1 MWETLFDPSML
12 GGPKEVAIWC
22 PEESDALL
30 LCELLADHGAIWN
43 GGESLRN
50 NPYYS
55 YGGEMAYYVQPDLR
69 VLRGDRGCVRHEKW
83 RYICC
88 KFDGSLCNV
97 SIPEVEDLI

>member
-12 GGPKEVAIWC
+12 GGPKEIAIWC

-30 LCELLADHGAIWN
+30 LCELLAGHGAIWN

-50 NPYYS
+50 NPH
-55 YGGEMAYYVQPDLR
+55 YGYAGEMTYYVQPDLR
-69 VLRGDRGCVRHEKW
+69 VLRGGRDCIIDEES

-88 KFDGSLCNV
+88 TFDSSLWNA
-97 SIPEVEDLI
+97 SFPEVEDLI